1 MGEVEKRLF
10 RMTYNL
16 QQRLDA
22 FVRGECNPNAF
33 VQELFVLC
41 DARPDFA
48 WDVLSLIDQY
58 YRRGNLSADLFR
70 TLKYRI
76 ERHVL
81 GVPDLA
87 TVGELPDGPTAAKA
101 LVSAARG
108 GAVAM
113 VAAHE
118 PTASPNEPA
127 SEIRALR
134 IELPNA
140 RRSVRRF
147 RKRLA
152 IAADLGGRT
161 RSALAN
167 TQHKLGVWR
176 RQAGDYCERPRS
188 IGWRRFVRGHIN
200 GEFIGLS
207 VAVVLLAAVLL
218 GIEESGLPQDLPSF
232 RDTDSPRLR
241 NTANVVLPPAAA
253 VVIPENSDPGQISLS
268 ADSYVV
274 FTGQAS
280 AEIQI
285 RRTGGVSGEVSFEW
299 WTQPSGGTRPGRD
312 YVPRTAKIAHL
323 LDGEGTLHLLVP
335 ILPNPSR
342 KHTELFYVVI
352 GKPSDGAA
360 LGSVRRATVFIMRPD
375 KFAEPTRTVA
385 RMRVVSA
392 VEH

>member
-1 MGEVEKRLF
+1 MN
-10 RMTYNL
+10 YSL

-22 FVRGECNPNAF
+22 FVSGECNPNAF
-33 VQELFVLC
+33 VEELFVLC
-41 DARPDFA
+41 DTTPDSA
-48 WDVLSLIDQY
+48 WDALALIDQY

-70 TLKYRI
+70 TLKYKI

-81 GVPDLA
+81 GVPELS
-87 TVGELPDGPTAAKA
+87 TFRELPNGPTAAEA
-101 LVSAARG
+101 LDSAAPG
-108 GAVAM
+108 GAIAM

-118 PTASPNEPA
+118 PTASPNEAA
-127 SEIRALR
+127 SEVRALR
-134 IELPNA
+134 IELTNA
-140 RRSVRRF
+140 RRSVHRF

-152 IAADLGGRT
+152 IAADLGRRT

-167 TQHKLGVWR
+167 TQHTLGVWR
-176 RQAGDYCERPRS
+176 RQAGDYCERLRS
-188 IGWRRFVRGHIN
+188 IGWRRFVREHIN

-218 GIEESGLPQDLPSF
+218 GIEESGLPQDLPGL

-274 FTGQAS
+274 FPGQAS

-285 RRTGGVSGEVSFEW
+285 RRTGGVSGAVSFVW
-299 WTQPSGGTRPGRD
+299 WTQGSGGTRPGRD
-312 YVPRTAKIAHL
+312 YVSRTPTIAHL
-323 LDGEGTLHLLVP
+323 LDGEDTLHLSVS

-352 GKPSDGAA
+352 GKPGDGAA